1 MITSCGWVDSLLYT
15 LTRRR
20 LLRDTMPGGS
30 TGRSLDRGITYTQT
44 ITVEGIRAPE
54 NSDTKEH
61 VNATFARDLEPGRP
75 RSYTA
80 SAEPMLGRRSVQNGK
95 AIGLR
100 ALVED
105 DRLEEQR
112 AESIQHSDS
121 IDESHADIPIG
132 WVRHRI

>member
-30 TGRSLDRGITYTQT
+30 TGRSLDRGITYTQS
-44 ITVEGIRAPE
+44 ITVEGVRAPD
-54 NSDTKEH
+54 NSDTKGP
-61 VNATFARDLEPGRP
+61 VNAAFTYDLEQGRP
-75 RSYTA
+75 RSHTA

-105 DRLEEQR
+105 DKLEEQR
-112 AESIQHSDS
+112 AESLQHTDS
-121 IDESHADIPIG
+121 IDEAHADIPIG